1 MISIERRGTPDF
13 PAHRVRDPKEDDVK
27 MKKRTLVLI
36 LLLAFGLMGRADE
49 GMWMPHQMKDLNL
62 QALGLK
68 MNPED
73 LYRKDG
79 TGLMS
84 AVVNLGGGTG
94 EFVSPEGLI
103 LTNHHVAYGAI
114 QRASSKEKDYIA
126 DGFLAASRE
135 QEIQAQG
142 YTAGVLLGYEDVTAK
157 VNAYFKPKMTPRQRY
172 DAYDKAQKD
181 LIAAGEKAGKDLR
194 CALASMYSGNAYYFY
209 TFKQIRDVRL
219 IYAPPQDLGNFGGE
233 VDNWMWPRHTCDFSF
248 LRAYVGPDGNAAD
261 YSAANVPYKPK
272 VWLKASLDG
281 FKEGDFTFVMGYPG
295 RTYRNYSLSELKND
309 TESMV
314 RRIKD
319 VQEIIGFYEAAGKND
334 KEVEIRYASQ
344 VKGLYNGLKNM
355 QGKLEGLQKY
365 DLVGKKSAQE
375 KALVD
380 WINADPARANT
391 YGSVAA
397 DLAVFIERQRSFNA
411 RSEVLNG
418 VLGGSTILSQAYTIV
433 RAVPELQKPD
443 KDREQAYQERNLAPL
458 KQRMQMAERGYV
470 FGTDEELLKWTLRR
484 LVKSHPD
491 LSKWPA
497 ALQGLAAGSDAEVG
511 ARVDA
516 MYGETIL
523 GDPKKRVELL
533 GLKPAQ
539 LDATNDPFLKL
550 AAAME
555 KELKVIREDSK
566 GMGREGAD
574 LKRAYEAAILE
585 MKKGS
590 YPPDANGTIR
600 FTYGPVLGYSPRDAV
615 WYLPQ
620 TTLQGVVE
628 KDTGKFPFAVPARIK
643 DLWKAKDFGPYA
655 DARLKDVPACFLNT
669 TNVTGG
675 NSGSPTLNARGEQV
689 GIIFDMTYESVIGD
703 YYIIPEL
710 QRSIS
715 VDIRWVLFVTDKFSG
730 AKHIIHEMGL

>member
-1 MISIERRGTPDF
+1 MS
-13 PAHRVRDPKEDDVK
+13 KEDDVK
-27 MKKRTLVLI
+27 ARKGLI
-36 LLLAFGLMGRADE
+36 ILSLLLAFGLIGRADE

-62 QALGLK
+62 KAQGLQ

-73 LYRKDG
+73 LYRTDG

-126 DGFLAASRE
+126 AGFLAATRE

-142 YTAGVLLGYEDVTAK
+142 YTAGVLLGYEDVTAR
-157 VNAYFKPKMTPRQRY
+157 VNAYFRPKMTPRQRY

-181 LIAAGEKAGKDLR
+181 LIAAGEKGGKDLR
-194 CALASMYSGNAYYFY
+194 CVLASMYSGNAYYLY

-219 IYAPPQDLGNFGGE
+219 VYAPPQDLGNFGGE

-248 LRAYVGPDGNAAD
+248 LRAYVGPDGYAAD
-261 YSAANVPYKPK
+261 YGPANVPYKPK
-272 VWLKASLDG
+272 VWLKPALDG

-309 TESMV
+309 TESMAKRV
-314 RRIKD
+314 KD
-319 VQEIIGFYEAAGKND
+319 IQDLIGFYEAAGKSD

-355 QGKLEGLQKY
+355 QGKLEGLTRY
-365 DLVGKKSAQE
+365 DLMGKKTAQE
-375 KALVD
+375 KELAD
-380 WINADPARANT
+380 WINADPGRT
-391 YGSVAA
+391 KKYGSVGT
-397 DLAVFIERQRSFNA
+397 DLAAFLEKQKAFGA
-411 RSEVLNG
+411 RSEVLSG

-433 RAVPELQKPD
+433 RAVPEIQKPD
-443 KDREQAYQERNLAPL
+443 KDREQAFQERNLAQL
-458 KQRMQMAERGYV
+458 RQRLQMAERGYV
-470 FGTDEELLKWTLRR
+470 FATDRELLKWTLKR
-484 LVKSHPD
+484 LKAAHPD
-491 LSKWPA
+491 ATKWPA
-497 ALQGLAAGSDAEVG
+497 SLQGLIAGSEAEVG
-511 ARVDA
+511 ARVDQI
-516 MYGETIL
+516 YGRTGL
-523 GDPKKRVELL
+523 GDAKKRLELL

-539 LDATNDPFLKL
+539 LAAVDDPFIKL
-550 AAAME
+550 AADME
-555 KELKVIREDSK
+555 KELKVVREESK
-566 GMGREGAD
+566 GMGRQGAD
-574 LKRAYEAAILE
+574 VKMAYEATILE
-585 MKKGS
+585 MKKGT

-600 FTYGPVLGYSPRDAV
+600 FTYGPVLGYSPKDAV

-620 TTLQGVVE
+620 TTLKGVIE
-628 KDTGKFPFAVPARIK
+628 KDTGKFPFAVPAKIK
-643 DLWKAKDFGPYA
+643 DLWKARDFGPYA

-675 NSGSPTLNARGEQV
+675 NSGSPTLNAKGEQL

-730 AKHIIHEMGL
+730 ATHIIREMGLS

>member
-1 MISIERRGTPDF
+1 
-13 PAHRVRDPKEDDVK
+13 VK
-27 MKKRTLVLI
+27 MKKRTLILI

-49 GMWMPHQMKDLNL
+49 GMWMPHQMKNLNL
-62 QALGLK
+62 QALGLR
-68 MNPED
+68 MNAED

-114 QRASSKEKDYIA
+114 QRASSKEKDFIA
-126 DGFLAASRE
+126 EGFLAAARA

-181 LIAAGEKAGKDLR
+181 LIAAAEKAGKDLR
-194 CALASMYSGNAYYFY
+194 CVLASMYSGNAYYLY

-219 IYAPPQDLGNFGGE
+219 VYAPPQDLGNFGGE

-261 YSAANVPYKPK
+261 YSPANVPYKPK
-272 VWLKASLDG
+272 VWLKASLEG

-309 TESMV
+309 TESMAK
-314 RRIKD
+314 RIKD
-319 VQEIIGFYEAAGKND
+319 VQEIIGFYEAAGRSD

-355 QGKLEGLQKY
+355 QGKLEGLEKY
-365 DLVGKKSAQE
+365 DLIGKKAAQE

-380 WINADPARANT
+380 WIKADPERAKK
-391 YGSVAA
+391 YGSVVA
-397 DLAVFIERQRSFNA
+397 DLAVFIERQKSFNA

-433 RAVPELQKPD
+433 RAVPEIQKPD

-458 KQRMQMAERGYV
+458 RQRMQMAERGYV

-484 LVKSHPD
+484 IAKSHPD

-497 ALQGLAAGSDAEVG
+497 ALRGLAAGSEAEVG

-516 MYGETIL
+516 MYGETFL

-539 LDATNDPFLKL
+539 LDAVNDPFLKL

-555 KELKVIREDSK
+555 KELKVIREESK

-574 LKRAYEAAILE
+574 LKMAYEAAILE
-585 MKKGS
+585 MKNGA

-620 TTLQGVVE
+620 TTLKGVVE

-643 DLWKAKDFGPYA
+643 DLWKTKDFGAYA

-675 NSGSPTLNARGEQV
+675 NSGSPTLNAKGEQV